1 MIGILFNRNGSA
13 ITMKCPKCGFPESK
27 VVDSRPT
34 DDGQRIRRRR
44 ECMQCAQ
51 RFTTYE
57 SIETQPLVIIKK
69 DKSRQVFDRNKLLSG
84 MLRACEKRPV
94 DLETLERA
102 IDDIETRLQNSLE
115 REITSVEIGE
125 MALEKL
131 RDIDEIAYVRF
142 ASVYRDFKDIES
154 FSDALNM
161 LKKKN

>member
-1 MIGILFNRNGSA
+1 
-13 ITMKCPKCGFPESK
+13 MKCPYCENEDSK
-27 VVDSRPT
+27 VIDSRPA

-44 ECMQCAQ
+44 ECMQCGQ

-57 SIETQPLVIIKK
+57 SIETQPLVIIKR

-84 MLRACEKRPV
+84 MLRACAKRPV

-102 IDDIETRLQNSLE
+102 IDDLEAKLQNSLE

-131 RDIDEIAYVRF
+131 KDIDEIAYVRF

-154 FSDALNM
+154 FSEALTV
-161 LKKKN
+161 LKKKEPEE

>member
-1 MIGILFNRNGSA
+1 
-13 ITMKCPKCGFPESK
+13 MKCPKCGYPESK

-44 ECMQCAQ
+44 ECMQCGQ

-57 SIETQPLVIIKK
+57 SIETQPLVIIKR
-69 DKSRQVFDRNKLLSG
+69 DRSRQVFDRNKLLSG

-102 IDDIETRLQNSLE
+102 IDDIEAKLQNSLE

-131 RDIDEIAYVRF
+131 KDIDEIAYVRF

-154 FSDALNM
+154 FSEALTV
-161 LKKKN
+161 LKKKEPEE

>member
-1 MIGILFNRNGSA
+1 
-13 ITMKCPKCGFPESK
+13 MKCPKCGYPESK

-44 ECMQCAQ
+44 ECMICQQ

-57 SIETQPLVIIKK
+57 AIESQPLVIIKR
-69 DKSRQVFDRNKLLSG
+69 DRSRQVFDRNKLLSG

-102 IDDIETRLQNSLE
+102 IDDIETKLQNSLE

-154 FSDALNM
+154 FSDALNT
-161 LKKKN
+161 LKKKED